1 MGLLRKGLLTA
12 VLLAIGTGVGVSAQ
26 EQVARGGAGAAAV
39 IKGVSSTPQATRPAD
54 AAPTAD
60 PNVLSEIGPA
70 MNLVIGK
77 STLMRLPTSIERISL
92 GNPAVADVTMISTRE
107 LYLLGKAFGST
118 NLIMWRKGGGTTIID
133 LNVSLDSAALESR
146 LRELL
151 PAEKGL
157 RVNASVDAVVLSGE
171 VSSGVQADFAV
182 AIAETFVR
190 NYSRGLL
197 LPVIAGASDTASG
210 QPLSITQGAPTPPIA
225 GVPANRPRVIN
236 MMRVTQPQQ
245 VMLEVQVAEISKT
258 LLDKLGVGLVGTRSN
273 GDWRYSILSNFLT
286 GSAGVLGAQN
296 VVGDKVLNIDAE
308 KKDGL
313 IKILAEP
320 NIVSISGQEASFL
333 AGGKVFIPVSR
344 ANAAT
349 GVSQVTLEEKEF
361 GVGLRFTPTVLDG
374 GRINLKVAPEVS
386 ELSQTGS
393 AFSTVGGQTSILPS
407 LTTRRAQ
414 TTVQLMDGQSF
425 AIAGLIKNN
434 VTESMRRFPVLG
446 EVPVLGALFRS
457 SEFQND
463 RSELMFVVTPRLVKP
478 LQGTYPLPTDGFV
491 PPTRTEFFLKGQL
504 EGSGSSNQPDRKAGD
519 ARPTSEAGNP
529 VAPAASDGAVS
540 PARGGYQLK

>member
-1 MGLLRKGLLTA
+1 MDLLIKGLVVSAALA
-12 VLLAIGTGVGVSAQ
+12 VGAMGGVSAQ
-26 EQVARGGAGAAAV
+26 EQIARAGGASV
-39 IKGVSSTPQATRPAD
+39 IKGVSAAQPAGRPTEAPASSDPQTF
-54 AAPTAD
+54 
-60 PNVLSEIGPA
+60 SEIGPS
-70 MNLVIGK
+70 MSLVIGK
-77 STLMRLPTSIERISL
+77 STLMRLPSSIERLSL
-92 GNPAVADVTMISTRE
+92 GNPAVADVTMISPRE
-107 LYLLGKAFGST
+107 LYLLGKNFGST
-118 NLIMWRKGGGTTIID
+118 NLIMWRRGGGTTIID
-133 LNVSLDSAALESR
+133 LSVTLDVAALEAR

-151 PAEKGL
+151 PAEKGI
-157 RVNASVDAVVLSGE
+157 RVNASVDAIVLSGE
-171 VSSGVQADFAV
+171 VSSGAQVDFAI
-182 AIAETFVR
+182 AIAETFLR
-190 NYSRGLL
+190 NYGRGLV
-197 LPVIAGASDTASG
+197 LPVMSGDTDAAPGQRIAV
-210 QPLSITQGAPTPPIA
+210 TQAPPVAAIG

-236 MMRVTQPQQ
+236 MMRVTQAQQ
-245 VMLEVQVAEISKT
+245 VMLEVQVAEISKN
-258 LLDKLGVGLVGTRSN
+258 LLDKLGVGLAGTRSN

-286 GSAGVLGAQN
+286 GSSGVLGAQN
-296 VVGDKVLNIDAE
+296 VVGDKVLNVDAE

-361 GVGLRFTPTVLDG
+361 GVGLKFTPTVLDG
-374 GRINLKVAPEVS
+374 GRINLKVSPEVS

-434 VTESMRRFPVLG
+434 VTESVRRFPVLG

-457 SEFQND
+457 SEFQTD

-478 LQGTYPLPTDGFV
+478 QQGSYTLPTDGFV
-491 PPTRTEFFLKGQL
+491 PPTRTEFFLKGQM
-504 EGSGSSNQPDRKAGD
+504 EGSGSGLPADRKSSDSPGSAADGTQ
-519 ARPTSEAGNP
+519 ATPQAPGGMSRP
-529 VAPAASDGAVS
+529 VS
-540 PARGGYQLK
+540 GGYQLK

>member
-1 MGLLRKGLLTA
+1 MGLLTKRLVVSALVATGA
-12 VLLAIGTGVGVSAQ
+12 GGGVLAQ
-26 EQVARGGAGAAAV
+26 EQVAKTGAAAV
-39 IKGVSSTPQATRPAD
+39 IRGVSVPAQPARASAGSSAVD
-54 AAPTAD
+54 
-60 PNVLSEIGPA
+60 SEVFSDIGPA

-77 STLMRLPTSIERISL
+77 STLMRLPSAVERISL
-92 GNPAVADVTMISTRE
+92 GNPAVADVTVISPRE
-107 LYLLGKAFGST
+107 LYLLGKTFGST

-133 LNVSLDSAALESR
+133 VSVGLDTAALERR
-146 LRELL
+146 LQELM
-151 PAEKGL
+151 PAEKGIKAS
-157 RVNASVDAVVLSGE
+157 ASVDAIVLSGE
-171 VSSGVQADFAV
+171 ISSGVQADFAV

-190 NYSRGLL
+190 NYGRGLV
-197 LPVIAGASDTASG
+197 LPVASG
-210 QPLSITQGAPTPPIA
+210 DNTATPGERMTVTQAAPMAITP

-236 MMRVTQPQQ
+236 MLRVTQPQQ

-258 LLDKLGVGLVGTRSN
+258 LLDKLGVGLAGTRSN

-296 VVGDKVLNIDAE
+296 VIGDKVLNIDAE

-361 GVGLRFTPTVLDG
+361 GVGLKFTPTVLDG

-393 AFSTVGGQTSILPS
+393 AFTTVGGQTSILPS

-434 VTESMRRFPVLG
+434 VTESLRRFPVLG

-457 SEFQND
+457 SEFQTD

-491 PPTRTEFFLKGQL
+491 PPTRSEFFLKGQL
-504 EGSGSSNQPDRKAGD
+504 EGSGSSTLTERSASGTKPASGDRIPPVL
-519 ARPTSEAGNP
+519 PTPEGA
-529 VAPAASDGAVS
+529 VAPG
-540 PARGGYQLK
+540 RGGYQLK